1 MNALDAMDNTVYY
14 RIRDGSILY
23 LYDYR
28 LAAVFAANFQQ
39 VVAVDQIITFGRTNA
54 NVNSSSL
61 SAVSGANGSATQNF
75 KTT

>member
-1 MNALDAMDNTVYY
+1 MDNTVYY

-28 LAAVFAANFQQ
+28 LAAVFVANFQQ
-39 VVAVDQIITFGRTNA
+39 VVAVDQTITFGRNNA

-61 SAVSGANGSATQNF
+61 STVSGANGSAMQNF

>member
-61 SAVSGANGSATQNF
+61 SAVSGANGSAMQNF